1 MSPYSKL
8 IKGATKIKVA
18 PPKDK
23 YTVPLLQSLESPQAG
38 IEILSCLQ
46 DRMHN
51 NSSSW
56 PIMFKSL
63 IVLHLMIRENE
74 AFVLSFL
81 NENGIEF
88 FRPISKTLGA
98 TRWSQGDLTV
108 LERYA
113 AYLKLRGIEWVRIQK
128 YGELQHHR
136 VRNASGDVATGI
148 RLDYVESLE
157 TLITSLMRNRYAVED
172 MQNNEIFVYTFKLLV
187 QDLLE
192 FYGKLNE
199 GIIVLLESFF
209 DLSRRDEEKTLDL
222 YKRFVELTE
231 YVVKYL
237 RVGKSLGFDIPV
249 IRHITTKLI
258 KSLEDHLHGRSTNF
272 EDTKQQKRIVSS
284 PVRSGTV
291 TSSGSVS
298 RQQRQQ
304 QQQQIQRSM
313 TEVRL
318 EQVRE
323 QKRQLQQQL
332 QNTQLLISPSGPA
345 QLSTSPNPF
354 TPQLQ
359 VGTGSIGNNDTFT
372 FEPQPQQPFLP
383 SAKNSPTLGGSN
395 MVPVDNTNP
404 FLMTPPINVSYTS
417 NANTIDTNVFN
428 STMPASQPV
437 FIQQPQQPSMLT
449 VNRSNSI
456 NNPFYTGTSLET
468 TPSPV
473 GAGTN
478 PTTTTTTTTTTTL
491 TSFAPAQQV
500 NVATPTGVTYLPVQ
514 VQYTNFN
521 PFVQQ
526 AQAQATEQP
535 VYQPPQQ
542 HQNQPQQQQQQHPNL
557 INL

>member
-1 MSPYSKL
+1 MPPYSKL

-38 IEILSCLQ
+38 IEIITCLQ
-46 DRMHN
+46 DRMRN
-51 NSSSW
+51 NSNSW

-74 AFVLSFL
+74 AFVSSFL
-81 NENGIEF
+81 DENGIEF
-88 FRPISKTLGA
+88 FRPISKTLSA
-98 TRWSQGDLTV
+98 TKWSQGDLAV

-113 AYLKLRGIEWVRIQK
+113 AYLKLRGREWTRIEK
-128 YGELQHHR
+128 YSQLQHRR
-136 VRNASGDVATGI
+136 VPRDFSGDAATEI
-148 RLDYVESLE
+148 RLGYVESLE
-157 TLITSLMRNRYAVED
+157 ALITALMRNRYAVED
-172 MQNNEIFVYTFKLLV
+172 MRNNEIFVYTFKLLV

-199 GIIVLLESFF
+199 GIIGLLETFF
-209 DLSRRDEEKTLDL
+209 DLSRTDEEKTLDL
-222 YKRFVELTE
+222 YRRFVELTE

-249 IRHITTKLI
+249 IKHITTKLI
-258 KSLEDHLHGRSTNF
+258 KSLEDHLHGQPTISK
-272 EDTKQQKRIVSS
+272 DTKQQKRIASS
-284 PVRSGTV
+284 PVRAGTIASGDN
-291 TSSGSVS
+291 VS
-298 RQQRQQ
+298 RQQQKQ
-304 QQQQIQRSM
+304 KQVQRSM

-318 EQVRE
+318 EQIRE

-332 QNTQLLISPSGPA
+332 QNTQLLISPSVPG

-359 VGTGSIGNNDTFT
+359 TGTGSIGNNDTFT
-372 FEPQPQQPFLP
+372 FEPQQPQL
-383 SAKNSPTLGGSN
+383 
-395 MVPVDNTNP
+395 PVDNTNP

-417 NANTIDTNVFN
+417 DGSAIDTGVLN
-428 STMPASQPV
+428 STMPVSQPI
-437 FIQQPQQPSMLT
+437 FIQQPGMLT

-456 NNPFYTGTSLET
+456 NNPFYTGTGTSLET

-473 GAGTN
+473 GTAANPAG
-478 PTTTTTTTTTTTL
+478 TTTTTTTTTTTL
-491 TSFAPAQQV
+491 TSFAPVQQV
-500 NVATPTGVTYLPVQ
+500 NVATTPTGVTYLPVQ

-521 PFVQQ
+521 PFLQQ
-526 AQAQATEQP
+526 TQATDQP
-535 VYQPPQQ
+535 VNQSPQQ
-542 HQNQPQQQQQQHPNL
+542 YRYQNQQQQQRQNL